1 MVKSVKNSKINGR
14 GATFRSLG
22 AFLGFLRREC
32 IAIIVPESIICGS
45 KSRLRWYFWLSKG
58 FNGFLKSLL
67 KVKILI
73 SGLNEGVWGL
83 YIFFMSRKICNQ
95 SVVLRWYFE

>member
-1 MVKSVKNSKINGR
+1 M
-14 GATFRSLG
+14 
-22 AFLGFLRREC
+22 
-32 IAIIVPESIICGS
+32 IIVPESIICGS

-73 SGLNEGVWGL
+73 LSGNCYGIYLGV
-83 YIFFMSRKICNQ
+83 R
-95 SVVLRWYFE
+95 V